1 MRIVNLI
8 ENTEGQPG
16 CRCEHG
22 LSFYIETERHKVLMD
37 TGASDGFLANADLLG
52 IDLGGVDAVIL
63 SHGHYDHGGGIPAFA
78 KKYPGTRI
86 YMQQSAGG
94 SFYHL
99 KPEGEKYIGLEPCIL
114 GLPQCVLLQGDHRI
128 DRELFLFSGIEGHRM
143 WPEGNR
149 ALKRKAGAEYV
160 QDDFCHEQCLVVSE
174 GDFHVLLSGCAH
186 NGVLNILDRYREIFG
201 DWPDVLVSGFHM
213 KKDRYEEAD
222 LEHIRETARLL
233 KKTGILCF
241 TGHCTGQRAFDVM
254 KDIMGDQLRAI
265 HSGEV
270 VLDTGKALPD
280 TGELLQDMREEKDAD
295 SSM

>member
-99 KPEGEKYIGLEPCIL
+99 KPEGEK
-114 GLPQCVLLQGDHRI
+114 
-128 DRELFLFSGIEGHRM
+128 
-143 WPEGNR
+143 
-149 ALKRKAGAEYV
+149 
-160 QDDFCHEQCLVVSE
+160 
-174 GDFHVLLSGCAH
+174 
-186 NGVLNILDRYREIFG
+186 
-201 DWPDVLVSGFHM
+201 
-213 KKDRYEEAD
+213 
-222 LEHIRETARLL
+222 
-233 KKTGILCF
+233 
-241 TGHCTGQRAFDVM
+241 
-254 KDIMGDQLRAI
+254 
-265 HSGEV
+265 
-270 VLDTGKALPD
+270 
-280 TGELLQDMREEKDAD
+280 
-295 SSM
+295 